1 MKKIEKK
8 NNINYLE
15 IFANCAMNWI
25 GSISS
30 LVFHT
35 ILFMT
40 SFALII
46 FGIDIDKILLV
57 VTTVVSLEAIY
68 LAIFIQMGVNKTS
81 QSLNVVEEN
90 IDEIQEDVEEIQ
102 KDVDEIQ
109 KDVDE
114 IQEDVEEI
122 TEDEEEDENHEIQNR
137 QALSKIETQLQNL
150 IQDIEKIKN
159 GLGK

>member
-1 MKKIEKK
+1 MTKREIKNKISILESFS
-8 NNINYLE
+8 NI
-15 IFANCAMNWI
+15 AMNWI

-35 ILFMT
+35 ILFLT

-46 FGIDIDKILLV
+46 FGFDFDKILLV
-57 VTTVVSLEAIY
+57 LTTLVSLEAIY

-109 KDVDE
+109 EDVEEIQKDVDE
-114 IQEDVEEI
+114 ISEDD
-122 TEDEEEDENHEIQNR
+122 EDETQELQN
-137 QALSKIETQLQNL
+137 QNALSKIENQLQNL

-159 GLGK
+159 GLSK